1 MLTNIL
7 SSDRNLKIIALIYR
21 LFVLRLER
29 EKKTFHFRSDFVR
42 KRAESAFRHGIENR
56 FARES
61 SFKQQKQK
69 RQKYYEPLILRLPVV
84 GTTQQGSVG

>member
-1 MLTNIL
+1 MLTNIIL
-7 SSDRNLKIIALIYR
+7 TDRNLKIIALIYR

-42 KRAESAFRHGIENR
+42 KRAESAFRQGIENR

-61 SFKQQKQK
+61 TFNRQKLK
-69 RQKYYEPLILRLPVV
+69 RQRTKTLRTPNTRLCAL
-84 GTTQQGSVG
+84 GG

>member
-42 KRAESAFRHGIENR
+42 KRAESAFRQGIENR

-61 SFKQQKQK
+61 AFNRQKLK
-69 RQKYYEPLILRLPVV
+69 RQRTKTLRTPNTRLCAL
-84 GTTQQGSVG
+84 GG